1 MTVKHV
7 KICKADFTRVH
18 SRVFFTAVN
27 GPTMQKTQN
36 YKHGPKSRRVCSFV
50 ASEKLKNHS
59 KRFRI
64 STSFFTLALE
74 QAMKAQRV
82 TRGTPLLFL

>member
-7 KICKADFTRVH
+7 KICKADCTRVH

-27 GPTMQKTQN
+27 GPTTQKTQN
-36 YKHGPKSRRVCSFV
+36 YKHDPKSRRVCSFV

-64 STSFFTLALE
+64 FDLIFYVRPRTGHE
-74 QAMKAQRV
+74 
-82 TRGTPLLFL
+82 GPEGD